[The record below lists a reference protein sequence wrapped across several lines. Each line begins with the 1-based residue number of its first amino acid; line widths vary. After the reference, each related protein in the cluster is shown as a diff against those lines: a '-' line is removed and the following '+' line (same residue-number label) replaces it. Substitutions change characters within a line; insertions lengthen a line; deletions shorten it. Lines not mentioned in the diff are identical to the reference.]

1 MGRKNRFDRPLP
13 RPAVH
18 DPALLDAV
26 RGALA
31 ALSAPGKEAAASAIE
46 EWIKLH
52 RHEVWLSIRTASAL
66 REAIEAARREEVSV
80 PPVLVPA
87 IPEESKSRPAEPI
100 TTKRASPMARKK
112 KVESLP
118 EPPAKA
124 EPAAAANGGDQETL
138 AEVVR
143 KALSGVGVG
152 ADNQKVKRWISR
164 HYPGRKFNASTLNT
178 TISGQRSR
186 MKRESS
192 PPAPPTPAA
201 PRKPRPAATPAPAAP
216 PRPRPRPSA
225 APDYDPTRS
234 ELLRVLEIARQ
245 ESSVGRLRKLVLT
258 VKDLADR
265 VGGLDRLAVCL
276 DTLEEFGIK

>member
-1 MGRKNRFDRPLP
+1 MGRKKRFERPLP
-13 RPAVH
+13 RPAAH
-18 DPALLDAV
+18 DPALLEAV

-31 ALSAPGKEAAASAIE
+31 ALSAPGKEAVPSAIE

-66 REAIEAARREEVSV
+66 RDAIEAAKREKSLPRPV
-80 PPVLVPA
+80 PVAVVPLESNGRPV
-87 IPEESKSRPAEPI
+87 EP
-100 TTKRASPMARKK
+100 TPTKRGSAMARKK
-112 KVESLP
+112 KAEAP
-118 EPPAKA
+118 AEPPAKA
-124 EPAAAANGGDQETL
+124 EPASAANGAEQEPL

-143 KALSGVGVG
+143 KALNGVGME
-152 ADNQKVKRWISR
+152 ADNQKVKRWITR
-164 HYPGRKFNASTLNT
+164 NYPGRKFNASTLNT

-192 PPAPPTPAA
+192 PPPPPAPA
-201 PRKPRPAATPAPAAP
+201 PRKTRPAAAPAAP
-216 PRPRPRPSA
+216 SKPRPLA

-245 ESSVGRLRKLVLT
+245 ESSVGRLRKIVLT